1 MSIEGRGKRPYK
13 VWDSGRTVRKGIVVS
28 TFTELVEKGRE
39 KLELG
44 DVRVRVVLEA
54 DGTHVDDAE
63 YFSSLPENTVFLLLR
78 QGEHWYPAGVEA
90 IRQASPRKPA
100 GTARVIVS
108 GIGEN
113 AVQRHHEAL
122 TSHAVLSTTPS
133 ITTGTPGG
141 MVHGTVT
148 TILRDG
154 KKETI
159 INDVGSLHQGALV
172 NHDGEH
178 KTTFIG
184 RLSRQGSSVESGHSA
199 IHVHTPECCT
209 RGHPTPVLPTR
220 ASPTGEQQEC
230 DFHCCTLHE
239 ETSRLPGRD
248 RHHHHHH
255 HQQQQTSQHPSSQQ
269 VRIPLSPLVLQQQ
282 QKQHHQLSIT
292 TPSRA
297 ALSPLLA
304 LEHQLDNEP
313 FGVISPSPQAHSPC
327 YPTSPSSPLHV
338 ITSSSPPPPS
348 LPSPHSK
355 SSSSSPQLHTPH
367 TYSPLTLQAQKSTA
381 IKTLQIPSQPQ
392 KRVQRSTS
400 KSPSPSIRVQIHSQS
415 LQIPSHPHPHH
426 QQSLP
431 LEVHQA
437 SGSHQRFPSD
447 ASQSSRSASQHAQTK
462 VTSSQQMS
470 LTAQQKHQHLQQ
482 LQEQL
487 HQQQLEL
494 QQIEIHH
501 QQQQLEK
508 QQQKCR
514 IHDQPCNCC

>member
-90 IRQASPRKPA
+90 IRQAITAIPKIVCETIYSLGLHDEAPVWKVMDQYGKITVVLSWDPCHRGPPLQHASPRKPA

-269 VRIPLSPLVLQQQ
+269 ILKPTSTSPTQQEIRRS
-282 QKQHHQLSIT
+282 HS
-292 TPSRA
+292 S
-297 ALSPLLA
+297 
-304 LEHQLDNEP
+304 
-313 FGVISPSPQAHSPC
+313 GGGSPSPV
-327 YPTSPSSPLHV
+327 PSKPGSIRSSSLGIPQK
-338 ITSSSPPPPS
+338 TSS
-348 LPSPHSK
+348 HVRFQADYRA
-355 SSSSSPQLHTPH
+355 SSSSSIEKQSIPTIRHPKDGDSSESETENTTNDDDGQLC
-367 TYSPLTLQAQKSTA
+367 QKFLLL
-381 IKTLQIPSQPQ
+381 IDQ
-392 KRVQRSTS
+392 
-400 KSPSPSIRVQIHSQS
+400 PSIDVKRHLSIKDIGVILDRLSSKIVDVERLDRESEEDDCFNWTIKAMIRGDS
-415 LQIPSHPHPHH
+415 LRELGVLYGGHYYTICEHPAYTGTNDEEEEEEDKEDEENP
-426 QQSLP
+426 
-431 LEVHQA
+431 V
-437 SGSHQRFPSD
+437 
-447 ASQSSRSASQHAQTK
+447 
-462 VTSSQQMS
+462 
-470 LTAQQKHQHLQQ
+470 
-482 LQEQL
+482 
-487 HQQQLEL
+487 
-494 QQIEIHH
+494 
-501 QQQQLEK
+501 
-508 QQQKCR
+508 
-514 IHDQPCNCC
+514 